1 MSGGPPEPRPRA
13 DPEAPSVS
21 GRVRA
26 PSRRMPGWNDQRA
39 PELCLRRGRGWPGL
53 ATWDC
58 HRIAPALSRGS
69 AQILQSANYREHLY
83 VMTEPATA
91 NATDRPHPVRHGGQ
105 ELEEHIRA
113 LRRYARALIGN
124 SMDAD
129 DLVQETLKRAL
140 TYLSDRKEIRNLRAY
155 LLTMLHHVRID
166 HAKREAWARDQVP
179 LDDITTPGIPATQL
193 ARLECREL
201 GRAIQALPDGQ
212 REVLLLVCLEGLSY
226 QETAELMDIPI
237 GTVMSR
243 LNRARAALKQTLMP
257 EPVADNKR
265 TAATPVGA
273 VRPAA

>member
-1 MSGGPPEPRPRA
+1 
-13 DPEAPSVS
+13 
-21 GRVRA
+21 
-26 PSRRMPGWNDQRA
+26 
-39 PELCLRRGRGWPGL
+39 
-53 ATWDC
+53 
-58 HRIAPALSRGS
+58 
-69 AQILQSANYREHLY
+69 
-83 VMTEPATA
+83 MTEPATA

-113 LRRYARALIGN
+113 RRRYARALIGN